1 MARLYFSFDSN
12 LRKSCEDIP
21 TPQVDYIALY
31 TKKGHIISLSCNMQ
45 SDFGVNENGEYSARF
60 KGVDCQIA
68 LNSDININPDP
79 SHDSEEISDNDFDI
93 ISNNEITEVEIG
105 LYLGDSRY
113 EENFVPKLKNLSLEI
128 EMYDRNFK
136 YFNKNI
142 NVIPY

>member
-1 MARLYFSFDSN
+1 MARLYFNFKSN
-12 LRKSCEDIP
+12 LRKSCDDIP

-31 TKKGHIISLSCNMQ
+31 TKKGHIISLSCNMN
-45 SDFGVNENGEYSARF
+45 SDFGISTKGEYFARF

-79 SHDSEEISDNDFDI
+79 SHDSEEISSNDFDI

-105 LYLGDSRY
+105 LYIDDSRY

-136 YFNKNI
+136 YFNKDI
-142 NVIPY
+142 NVILY

>member
-12 LRKSCEDIP
+12 LRESCDDVP
-21 TPQVDYIALY
+21 TPSVDYIALY
-31 TKKGHIISLSCNMQ
+31 TKKGHIISLSCNMD
-45 SDFGVNENGEYSARF
+45 SDFGVNKKGEYSARF

-79 SHDSEEISDNDFDI
+79 SHDSEEISNDDFGI

-128 EMYDRNFK
+128 EIYDKNFK
-136 YFNKNI
+136 YFNEDI